1 MHSHLIELMDPSRHV
16 HPGIPYDFY
25 SGYVVVES
33 LNLDDGGQSRRQEE
47 TVVLG
52 QLPQVVRAKLEEQ
65 WGKYQYVNDN
75 KVVYVYVIC
84 NKLEIQNFNNTTL
97 NFIGTSLVTDY
108 HEAKCRQSIESSWSH
123 GLSGHWDFVSR

>member
-1 MHSHLIELMDPSRHV
+1 MKWKIKNYILAFEDHAEKVHSHLIELMDPSRHV

-75 KVVYVYVIC
+75 KVVYVYIIC
-84 NKLEIQNFNNTTL
+84 DKLEIKF
-97 NFIGTSLVTDY
+97 
-108 HEAKCRQSIESSWSH
+108 
-123 GLSGHWDFVSR
+123 